1 MVFDTAGAGVAFLLG
16 RVLFG
21 VILAFTGLNQLLN
34 LDGMVP
40 YAEAKGVPAAGLL
53 VPITGVMLLVG
64 GLAVALGVYPV
75 LGAGAI
81 ALFLLVTTPVMH
93 DFWAA
98 SGEERQSEINSFLK
112 NTAMLGGALVFLALG
127 GVDWP
132 YAVGVGLF

>member
-1 MVFDTAGAGVAFLLG
+1 MVFDTGGAGVAFLLG

-21 VILAFTGLNQLLN
+21 AILAFTGLNQLLN
-34 LDGMVP
+34 LDAMVP
-40 YAEAKGVPAAGLL
+40 YADAKGVPAAGLL
-53 VPITGVMLLVG
+53 VPITAGMLLSG

-98 SGEERQSEINSFLK
+98 SGEEKQNEMNSFLK

-127 GVDWP
+127 GVEWP

>member
-1 MVFDTAGAGVAFLLG
+1 MLFDTAGAGLAFLLG

-21 VILAFTGLNQLLN
+21 AILAFTGLNQFLN

-40 YAEAKGVPAAGLL
+40 YAEAKGVPVAGLL
-53 VPITGVMLLVG
+53 VPITGGMLLVG
-64 GLAVALGVYPV
+64 GLAITLGAYPV

-98 SGEERQSEINSFLK
+98 SGEEKQSEMNSFLK

-132 YAVGVGLF
+132 YAVSVGLF